1 MEFKIEYDTILTIA
15 EEEVSREASQAYSE
29 DGSSL
34 YDGLRMISRDEAKR
48 KRMMSEV
55 LVSIRI
61 LCNRL
66 VKQVELEEGADSGGE
81 DTGEKT
87 SFYFNL
93 EMSPRRA
100 AGKGESLKT
109 LFRSLTVSLFLNKY
123 FASKNNADLA
133 SKYDAVALSDVQT
146 IAKQLYEK
154 LPPVYPTIV
163 ETPSDNDAPEE
174 EMPPVDVPVE
184 PPTDTPDGDV
194 PEEENPDTPVEDE
207 TSNDNNL

>member
-1 MEFKIEYDTILTIA
+1 MSAAERINIKSTEVLVNLFLFKNQVMEFKIEYNTIMAIA
-15 EEEVSREASQAYSE
+15 EDEVSREASQAYSE

-34 YDGLRMISRDEAKR
+34 YDGLRMISRDEDKK

-66 VKQVELEEGADSGGE
+66 VRHVALAGDGDSE
-81 DTGEKT
+81 EKT
-87 SFYFNL
+87 SFCFDL

-133 SKYDAVALSDVQT
+133 TKYDAAALADVQT
-146 IAKQLYEK
+146 IAKLLYEK
-154 LPPVYPTIV
+154 LPPVYPTI
-163 ETPSDNDAPEE
+163 
-174 EMPPVDVPVE
+174 
-184 PPTDTPDGDV
+184 
-194 PEEENPDTPVEDE
+194 DE
-207 TSNDNNL
+207 

>member
-1 MEFKIEYDTILTIA
+1 MEFKIEYDTIMAIV

-29 DGSSL
+29 DGGSL
-34 YDGLRMISRDEAKR
+34 YDGLRMISRDEEKK

-66 VKQVELEEGADSGGE
+66 VRHVALIGEEDPK
-81 DTGEKT
+81 EKT
-87 SFYFNL
+87 SFYFDL

-109 LFRSLTVSLFLNKY
+109 LFRSLAVSLFLNKY
-123 FASKNNADLA
+123 FSSKNNVDLA
-133 SKYDAVALSDVQT
+133 SKYDAAALADVQT
-146 IAKQLYEK
+146 IAKLLYEK
-154 LPPVYPTIV
+154 LPPVYPVIIEV
-163 ETPSDNDAPEE
+163 PNNRPEE
-174 EMPPVDVPVE
+174 EIPPSDAPVE
-184 PPTDTPDGDV
+184 PPTDTPDENL
-194 PEEENPDTPVEDE
+194 PEEDKLEEDE

>member
-66 VKQVELEEGADSGGE
+66 VKQVELEEDADSEE

-174 EMPPVDVPVE
+174 E
-184 PPTDTPDGDV
+184 V